1 MGTNKPNMIK
11 SEHLQS
17 VLTDIPRMFRNFPP
31 DNYREFLECGTLEH
45 FKDGQVIISEQ
56 ENLTNRGWLVAKGTI
71 SIHLNGVQIEQIKE
85 GDFLGETFIFK
96 KRRNPV
102 TVRAESDVSMIS
114 FHREPILTYFRD
126 RSDRLFKLFIMN
138 MLHYQNDQ
146 LFRVHEK
153 YTRLYKAADGKF

>member
-1 MGTNKPNMIK
+1 MDANRTNMIR
-11 SEHLQS
+11 SEHLQA
-17 VLTDIPRMFRNFPP
+17 VLKNIPKLFRNFPA
-31 DNYREFLECGTLEH
+31 DSFREFLECGTLEH
-45 FKDGQVIISEQ
+45 FNQGQVVISEQ
-56 ENLTNRGWLVAKGTI
+56 ENLTNRGWLVTKGSI
-71 SIHLNGVQIEQIKE
+71 SIYLNGVQIERIKE

-114 FHREPILTYFRD
+114 FHREPILKYFRD

-138 MLHYQNDQ
+138 MLQYQNDQ

-153 YTRLYKAADGKF
+153 YTRLYKAADSKL